1 MAIIHY
7 DVVFQRNSPTL
18 TQIKEKIDGRMGLR
32 THLIKDSIER
42 GHQWPHIGDVLESGT
57 IECDE
62 CDDSDVEVTVG
73 STGVRISCVPSSTHP
88 YFRES
93 ALAALIDL
101 GGSFEAK
108 LHPFVARKWSELS
121 PAEKQVGWRTH

>member
-7 DVVFQRNSPTL
+7 DVIFEKSPTL
-18 TQIKEKIDGRMGLR
+18 EQFKVKVDQRMGLHTR
-32 THLIKDSIER
+32 LLKDAVEVA
-42 GHQWPHIGDVLESGT
+42 HAWPYLGMVRESGML
-57 IECDE
+57 ECPE
-62 CDDSDVEVTVG
+62 AADSDMEVTVG

-88 YFRES
+88 YFREC

-108 LHPFVARKWSELS
+108 LQPFVGKKWSELS
-121 PAEKQVGWRTH
+121 SEEKKARWLHR

>member
-7 DVVFQRNSPTL
+7 DVTFASAPRL
-18 TQIKEKIDGRMGLR
+18 EQIKDKLDSRMGIKTHMTKDNIDGA
-32 THLIKDSIER
+32 HA
-42 GHQWPHIGDVLESGT
+42 WPYIGMVRESAT

-62 CDDSDVEVTVG
+62 CDDSDLEITVG

-93 ALAALIDL
+93 AIAALIDL
-101 GGSFEAK
+101 GGNFDAK
-108 LHPFVARKWSELS
+108 LDSFVGKKWSDLS
-121 PAEKQVGWRTH
+121 ADEKKVTWRAR